1 MNRALG
7 GELLAQ
13 NRDHLSTEH
22 LQLLEAGACDCSA
35 DVGSKADYRLL
46 CYNVEHV

>member
-22 LQLLEAGACDCSA
+22 LQLLEDDAHPPEP
-35 DVGSKADYRLL
+35 VNVRLI
-46 CYNVEHV
+46 